1 MRPLFRAGVL
11 GLLCAVTGAQAV
23 TLFADNEA
31 RQELLNLRQRIA
43 TLERNLQEE
52 ARTRQE
58 LADRV
63 QSLINT
69 QVQEQARRK
78 QLEQTLEALTKT
90 TEEQARVGR
99 GSLELLNQIEQL
111 RQDLARLRGENE
123 ALRDFVAGFQR
134 GLADLRQSQAD
145 LRNNLGGVQAG
156 LNEVQRAV
164 KDASGLEER
173 IRRVEPVRVSLEGRE
188 FEALPAEVAAYDAA
202 VKAFGSDDHKS
213 AQTLFEQFLLRYP
226 GSAYRPWVLYWLG
239 SSQQATEDFKPAQ
252 SSLRSLLRDFPGH
265 PRSPDAMLA
274 LAGVQFDLKEPR
286 PVVRKTLEDLIKAH
300 PGTKAAA
307 VARDR
312 LAKLK

>member
-52 ARTRQE
+52 ARTRQD

-145 LRNNLGGVQAG
+145 LRNNLGGFRPASTRCSAPSRTPADSRSASAR
-156 LNEVQRAV
+156 LNRCGFLWKGVNLRPCPPRW
-164 KDASGLEER
+164 LPTM
-173 IRRVEPVRVSLEGRE
+173 RR
-188 FEALPAEVAAYDAA
+188 
-202 VKAFGSDDHKS
+202 
-213 AQTLFEQFLLRYP
+213 
-226 GSAYRPWVLYWLG
+226 
-239 SSQQATEDFKPAQ
+239 
-252 SSLRSLLRDFPGH
+252 
-265 PRSPDAMLA
+265 
-274 LAGVQFDLKEPR
+274 
-286 PVVRKTLEDLIKAH
+286 
-300 PGTKAAA
+300 
-307 VARDR
+307 
-312 LAKLK
+312 